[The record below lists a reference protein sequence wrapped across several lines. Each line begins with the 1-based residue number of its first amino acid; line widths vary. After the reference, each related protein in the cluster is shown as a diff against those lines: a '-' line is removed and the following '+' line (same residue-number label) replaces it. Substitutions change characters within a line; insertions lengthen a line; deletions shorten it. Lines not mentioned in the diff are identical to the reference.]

1 MCELQN
7 GCCFPPPS
15 KSHTRNSLVATL
27 TGNIQAMKFGEIWFR
42 IGKLTHYKAVTER
55 DKNLGEAC
63 SPCISQIFNCWDP
76 RLAYKVLATGYNQE
90 EKEQEVRDWL
100 APPCFWKHDVLQC
113 SETQATK
120 EVSKLKA
127 SGMGRASNRLLRDK
141 CAKVGS
147 LFKKQDSARLLVLV
161 IRTQTP
167 EIKLRQCVSRESPSL
182 ADRALWLPHF

>member
-1 MCELQN
+1 MY
-7 GCCFPPPS
+7 FP
-15 KSHTRNSLVATL
+15 N
-27 TGNIQAMKFGEIWFR
+27 
-42 IGKLTHYKAVTER
+42 
-55 DKNLGEAC
+55 
-63 SPCISQIFNCWDP
+63 FNCWDP

-113 SETQATK
+113 SETKATK

-161 IRTQTP
+161 IRTDSRNQAKAVRFQRKSKP
-167 EIKLRQCVSRESPSL
+167 RRQGPVIAPFLEQSPSPGNWIKWKC
-182 ADRALWLPHF
+182 LWKIFSHQKGTDPSHPS